1 MLRTTPPPDGICF
14 VLKLSD
20 FGSNDL
26 TSCRAEEVIERLT
39 EVQRM
44 ATTQPRESVLT
55 LGDLT
60 EHRVD

>member
-1 MLRTTPPPDGICF
+1 MDRVRVITHQGKQIF
-14 VLKLSD
+14 
-20 FGSNDL
+20 FIDL